1 MHIVPLSLMMVIFTT
16 SFSGHGYNKCHIK
29 PEDVERVFIKV
40 SGGQSQVFI
49 NNETYTCYC
58 GEPGESVHIYKD
70 QVMVCCEYHRPT
82 CKL

>member
-1 MHIVPLSLMMVIFTT
+1 MMVIFTT